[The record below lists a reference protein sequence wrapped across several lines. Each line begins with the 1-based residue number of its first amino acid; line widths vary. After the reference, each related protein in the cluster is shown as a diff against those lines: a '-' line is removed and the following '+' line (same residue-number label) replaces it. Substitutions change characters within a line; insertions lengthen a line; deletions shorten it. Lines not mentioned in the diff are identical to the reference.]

1 MHRTNCSLQLYVA
14 GRLTNKERKQT
25 ITEELLA
32 DSQLQESRKRRFE
45 RLQEE
50 KSRWSHKK
58 HKGSGERLKKVAKR
72 PKH

>member
-1 MHRTNCSLQLYVA
+1 M
-14 GRLTNKERKQT
+14 NKKRKQT

-32 DSQLQESRKRRFE
+32 DHDMRESQKRRFDK
-45 RLQEE
+45 LQEE

-58 HKGSGERLKKVAKR
+58 HKGSGERLKKRAKR